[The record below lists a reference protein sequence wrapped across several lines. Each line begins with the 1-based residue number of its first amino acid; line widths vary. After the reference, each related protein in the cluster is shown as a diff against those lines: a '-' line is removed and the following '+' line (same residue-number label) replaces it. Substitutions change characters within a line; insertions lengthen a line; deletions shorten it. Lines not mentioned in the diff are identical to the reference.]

1 MKLYICWGPFRTPGS
16 GHPCRNALD
25 VLRAAGHEPEVVRCY
40 GWGALPS
47 WLNRTRGRREVRRLT
62 GSDWVPLL
70 VTDDEVV
77 QGTPAIR
84 DWVAAV
90 ACHRTGHRAT

>member
-25 VLRAAGHEPEVVRCY
+25 ALRAAGHEPELVRCY

-62 GSDWVPLL
+62 GSDWVPVL
-70 VTDDEVV
+70 VTDDQVV

-84 DWVAAV
+84 SWAAD
-90 ACHRTGHRAT
+90 ATAARAPGRF